1 MSDCLHCDIND
12 LVQTHIE
19 QNETVDLVEVAAKMA
34 ESLADLILSSAPESE
49 QPKLLAH
56 AIAAL
61 GDMYLQKSGAVEGGD
76 TTH

>member
-12 LVQTHIE
+12 LVRKHLE
-19 QNETVDLVEVAAKMA
+19 QNEATDVEEVAAKMA
-34 ESLADLILSSAPESE
+34 ESLADLILSSTESE
-49 QPKLLAH
+49 QARLLAH

-61 GDMYLQKSGAVEGGD
+61 GDLYLQKSGAVQGAD

>member
-12 LVQTHIE
+12 LVQTYIE
-19 QNETVDLVEVAAKMA
+19 QNQTVDVAEVAAKIA
-34 ESLADLILSSAPESE
+34 ESLADLILSSAESD

-61 GDMYLQKSGAVEGGD
+61 GDMYLQKSGAVDGEG